1 MGWGGMG
8 RTHDRIREVCSGQ
21 SLARLPHTVF
31 LMDIGSVSFLQH
43 PWFRDPAQ
51 PLPRWAHWT
60 MPEKV
65 LMGIRRGLGLAWVV
79 SISFCPREVSHDAL
93 DFRAPELGS
102 GQGVTSNLTTSLN
115 VRRLSLSRE
124 RVSGLWS
131 WLWIR
136 MLAVRKVLVTVEN
149 DLPAR
154 LEDLT
159 TSVTLTFRH
168 VWSATGVAVGGQRAV
183 PETSVSLAG
192 MAFRTSPVARRET
205 VMFWGLWLSRAFW

>member
-1 MGWGGMG
+1 MEWGGLTTG
-8 RTHDRIREVCSGQ
+8 SVSSQARSGQ

-102 GQGVTSNLTTSLN
+102 GQGVTSNL
-115 VRRLSLSRE
+115 R
-124 RVSGLWS
+124 
-131 WLWIR
+131 
-136 MLAVRKVLVTVEN
+136 
-149 DLPAR
+149 
-154 LEDLT
+154 
-159 TSVTLTFRH
+159 
-168 VWSATGVAVGGQRAV
+168 VGGETQAGCQVCAQAV
-183 PETSVSLAG
+183 
-192 MAFRTSPVARRET
+192 
-205 VMFWGLWLSRAFW
+205 